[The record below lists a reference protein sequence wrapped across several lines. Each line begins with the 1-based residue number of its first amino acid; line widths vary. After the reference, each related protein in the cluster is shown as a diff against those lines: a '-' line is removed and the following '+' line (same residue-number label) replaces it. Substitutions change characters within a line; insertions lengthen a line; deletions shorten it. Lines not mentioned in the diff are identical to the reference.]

1 MTSTRNTLQRIAGN
15 LEESMGVRDNDLRPK
30 LSPVPS
36 AKDIGR
42 RPIRN
47 FGRVDVNN
55 VIPDPDQPRQEF
67 DDGALERL
75 SQSIRD
81 KGQLSPIRVRW
92 SAELNKWII
101 ISGERRWRATR
112 LAGLPE
118 IECYFH
124 DEPLSP
130 NEILEQALIENLLRE
145 DLSAIEEAQ
154 AYAKLIEMNDWTGK
168 QLADALRI
176 DPAQVSRALAL
187 LKLPEDVQDK
197 VAAGTVSPRAAYQIS
212 RISDD
217 ETRRQLVADAEKGV
231 ITHEDA
237 ARVAQTRR
245 GKPRRT
251 LGHKQTFVTETGWKI
266 IATCTSKSSYHELE
280 SAVQE
285 VLEEVRLR
293 IKSRISL
300 S

>member
-67 DDGALERL
+67 DEGALERL
-75 SQSIRD
+75 SQSIQD

-124 DEPLSP
+124 DEPLSA

-145 DLSAIEEAQ
+145 DLSVIEEAQ
-154 AYAKLIEMNDWTGK
+154 AYAKLIEMNDWTGR

-176 DPAQVSRALAL
+176 DPAQVTRALAL

-197 VAAGTVSPRAAYQIS
+197 VAAGTVSARAAYQIS
-212 RISDD
+212 RIRDD

-237 ARVAQTRR
+237 ACVAQTRR
-245 GKPRRT
+245 GKARQTP
-251 LGHKQTFVTETGWKI
+251 GHKQTFVTETGWRVT
-266 IATCTSKSSYHELE
+266 ATCTSKSSYFELE
-280 SAVQE
+280 SAIQE
-285 VLEEVRLR
+285 VLDEVRLR
-293 IKSRISL
+293 IKNRISMT
-300 S
+300 